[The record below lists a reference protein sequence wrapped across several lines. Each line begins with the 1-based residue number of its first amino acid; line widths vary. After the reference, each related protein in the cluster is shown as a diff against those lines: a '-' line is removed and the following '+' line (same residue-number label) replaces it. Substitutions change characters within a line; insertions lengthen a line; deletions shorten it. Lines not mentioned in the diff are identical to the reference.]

1 MTRLTETSKEALL
14 SGNSVVTNG
23 SDTHHEVAIP
33 IKFRGQ
39 IIGVVHAKIQSG
51 YGGETAV
58 STLELAV
65 DRLASSLESARLYE
79 EAKVRADR
87 EQTISQITSAISSSS
102 DYETILRTTI
112 REIGHALKDT
122 EVGIQIVDDAA
133 QDSINEGR
141 N

>member
-1 MTRLTETSKEALL
+1 M
-14 SGNSVVTNG
+14 
-23 SDTHHEVAIP
+23 
-33 IKFRGQ
+33 
-39 IIGVVHAKIQSG
+39 
-51 YGGETAV
+51 
-58 STLELAV
+58 
-65 DRLASSLESARLYE
+65 ESARLYE